1 MKAQPKTSTARI
13 SVDYGYDIHSVQVS
27 LRMLRRI
34 QAGAVLTLRG
44 QGFLVEGV
52 PEQDRW
58 VFNEGAVGRLIVI
71 TDEGREIYD
80 GQITDGEVW
89 LEKSGSASSA

>member
-1 MKAQPKTSTARI
+1 MAPRSPSGTARI

-34 QAGAVLTLRG
+34 QAGAVLALRG

-52 PEQDRW
+52 REQDRW
-58 VFNEGAVGRLIVI
+58 VFNDGAVGRLVVI

-89 LEKSGSASSA
+89 LEQSGSASSA

>member
-1 MKAQPKTSTARI
+1 MGPRSHSGTARI
-13 SVDYGYDIHSVQVS
+13 TVDYGYDIHT
-27 LRMLRRI
+27 LRLSRRTLGRI
-34 QAGAVLTLRG
+34 QTGAVLTLRG

-52 PEQDRW
+52 REQDRW
-58 VFNEGAVGRLIVI
+58 VFNDGVVGRLLVI

-89 LEKSGSASSA
+89 LEEGGSASSP